1 MLTRL
6 VSFWLVLLAVSTFT
20 LATETFVTETFFEVI
35 DDEENSHFGTITTL
49 DRTHIVINTQGTP
62 QTIPIDKL
70 VKIRNLAPSPFA
82 ETSATTGSQNVVR
95 PTITPALSGRSIN
108 DRRLADDIIRR
119 LQTNAPSVRK
129 TFPANV
135 VVLELKDG
143 SRLTASSF
151 TVAKDQG
158 VCRLLEQDSD
168 LMLPLSNISAVRF
181 TVRGLSDAISPPA
194 DWQQLAVPNAEG
206 DRLVVGSPGAFDVY
220 TGILGDISSETVSFT
235 VDGDVLP
242 VPRRRVFGLVLHS
255 TPSAVAHLPPLGTV
269 TLWTGTQAMISDIQL
284 NANELTLQTT
294 TGLIVAVP
302 LDMVSE
308 IDFGET
314 GATYLIDLDRARS
327 EFSLPFASEIR
338 PEQLRLLQTFYES
351 RTKVSREV
359 ILDGTVYDRGMTLMG
374 KTSLEYR
381 LSKPFTALRAVVG
394 IEDQFR
400 PHAAARLQIFADSQI
415 LGTWELRG
423 DAASQRI
430 EVNLPQNTR
439 LLTITTEPLPLSGAS
454 SVLTIADARLTE

>member
-1 MLTRL
+1 
-6 VSFWLVLLAVSTFT
+6 
-20 LATETFVTETFFEVI
+20 
-35 DDEENSHFGTITTL
+35 
-49 DRTHIVINTQGTP
+49 
-62 QTIPIDKL
+62 
-70 VKIRNLAPSPFA
+70 
-82 ETSATTGSQNVVR
+82 
-95 PTITPALSGRSIN
+95 
-108 DRRLADDIIRR
+108 
-119 LQTNAPSVRK
+119 
-129 TFPANV
+129 
-135 VVLELKDG
+135 
-143 SRLTASSF
+143 
-151 TVAKDQG
+151 
-158 VCRLLEQDSD
+158 
-168 LMLPLSNISAVRF
+168 
-181 TVRGLSDAISPPA
+181 
-194 DWQQLAVPNAEG
+194 
-206 DRLVVGSPGAFDVY
+206 
-220 TGILGDISSETVSFT
+220 
-235 VDGDVLP
+235 
-242 VPRRRVFGLVLHS
+242 
-255 TPSAVAHLPPLGTV
+255 
-269 TLWTGTQAMISDIQL
+269 MISDIQL

-314 GATYLIDLDRARS
+314 GATYLVDLDRARS
-327 EFSLPFASEIR
+327 EFSLPFATEIR

-381 LSKPFTALRAVVG
+381 LSKPFTAFRAVVG